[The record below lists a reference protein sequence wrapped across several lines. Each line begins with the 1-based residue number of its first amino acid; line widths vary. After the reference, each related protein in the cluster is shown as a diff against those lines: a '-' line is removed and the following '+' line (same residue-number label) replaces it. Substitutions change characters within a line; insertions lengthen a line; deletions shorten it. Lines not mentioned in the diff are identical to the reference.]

1 MTKAQFEIEIKKMV
15 LQCIPV
21 GGNGTFLRQLIF
33 HGSTVIDWDVASG
46 LIKALDPELKK
57 KIQELE
63 KDYGKFKDEMI
74 LAKRKLSMPRK
85 IMSEVYANLD
95 KYRKT
100 DSVVACP
107 TVLPRDDNWKVGDMG
122 TDTTDARAQ
131 IFIVVEDKPS
141 KNI

>member
-57 KIQELE
+57 NS
-63 KDYGKFKDEMI
+63 G
-74 LAKRKLSMPRK
+74 ARKRLWE
-85 IMSEVYANLD
+85 I
-95 KYRKT
+95 
-100 DSVVACP
+100 
-107 TVLPRDDNWKVGDMG
+107 
-122 TDTTDARAQ
+122 
-131 IFIVVEDKPS
+131 
-141 KNI
+141 